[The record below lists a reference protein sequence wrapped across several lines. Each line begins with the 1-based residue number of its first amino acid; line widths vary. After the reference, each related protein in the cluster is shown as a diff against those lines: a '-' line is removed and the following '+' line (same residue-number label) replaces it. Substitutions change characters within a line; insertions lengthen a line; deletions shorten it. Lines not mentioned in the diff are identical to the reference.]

1 MKLNQISFALLCAIS
16 TSAFAQDVVVFGDSL
31 SDVGQKDWN
40 KKATYFKTDRTLNLL
55 YGEHLANALGSN
67 LKASSQGGTNYAYSG
82 GVVVGSNN
90 KNISKQPN
98 LDLSAQV
105 KAYLNGNVKKE
116 ALHVIWAGGNDLA
129 TVLAEVMTKTEA
141 ERQTYVMQSIQ
152 QMAQTMAQQWA
163 MLQQAG
169 VDTVIAPTIPN
180 VIYTPEFFAKLGEAA
195 GAQISGK
202 SAGILSKEEFVQI
215 FNKVSNVLLENPT
228 VNAEE
233 FNTSRI
239 KVFEEAAKGFY
250 DSRWPWTKV
259 VLSAAGYDAK
269 GIANILTVTYEGII
283 PQATLMTTLL
293 NSSITNALNQAG
305 GSVVRIDTDA
315 FLKDMIERPSV
326 YGLTNTTGVACKESI
341 PTTKGSDCI
350 PEDQKSADGKLFADS
365 FHPGPVAH
373 KAMSDYILNV
383 LNAPKEMGA
392 LTIMAQYQSDVA
404 LDFARTESNRNRL
417 SKQAEQT
424 VDTIVSYQ
432 KVQGGDNLHVGV
444 KVQFNP
450 QWQLSALVSH
460 QEQKVQEG
468 QTNIRAKSRALSTSL
483 RYDAEQWWL
492 GGSLQVNNSRFK
504 TNRTNFIGRSTHLQT
519 AEPTSQSLSMGLFG
533 GYELKWDK
541 YSFALIGDISKTKT
555 ALDAFGTNEAGLMK
569 MQFAERRVHSLK
581 TGTGVSFSY
590 KGDSLQ
596 PYLTT
601 RFVKEWNKDLASVQ
615 TGFNGSRF
623 ITKLAPEDKYWVNV
637 QAGLQWKPL
646 NTGFYT
652 NIGLS
657 KDLGRKHNLSK
668 TNFHA
673 GVGLEF

>member
-82 GVVVGSNN
+82 GVIVGSNN

-129 TVLAEVMTKTEA
+129 TVLAEAMTKTEA

-180 VIYTPEFFAKLGEAA
+180 VTYTPEFFITLGKAA
-195 GAQISGK
+195 GEQISAK
-202 SAGILSKEEFVQI
+202 SSGLLSKDEFIKSFQKSSDE
-215 FNKVSNVLLENPT
+215 FLEKSSLT
-228 VNAEE
+228 ADE
-233 FNTSRI
+233 FNAHRI
-239 KVFEEAAKGFY
+239 DTLKASAQDFY
-250 DSRWPWTKV
+250 DTRGFWTQLGMSALGYTPEYISKV
-259 VLSAAGYDAK
+259 MIEQYQQVLGQAS
-269 GIANILTVTYEGII
+269 LVT
-283 PQATLMTTLL
+283 TFL
-293 NSSITNALNQAG
+293 NSSITSALNQAG

-468 QTNIRAKSRALSTSL
+468 QMNIRAKSRALSTSL

-596 PYLTT
+596 PYLMT

-623 ITKLAPEDKYWVNV
+623 ITKLAPEDKSWVNV

-652 NIGLS
+652 NIGLG

>member
-1 MKLNQISFALLCAIS
+1 MKLNQISFALFCAIS
-16 TSAFAQDVVVFGDSL
+16 TSAFAQDVVIFGDSL

-55 YGEHLANALGSN
+55 YGEHLANALGRH
-67 LKASSQGGTNYAYSG
+67 LKASSLGGTNYAYSG
-82 GVVVGSNN
+82 GVIVGSNN
-90 KNISKQPN
+90 EKTTSQPN
-98 LDLSAQV
+98 LELSKQVKDYLSA
-105 KAYLNGNVKKE
+105 NVKKD
-116 ALHVIWAGGNDLA
+116 ALHVMWAGGNDLA
-129 TVLAEVMTKTEA
+129 TVLAVAMGKPEA

-180 VIYTPEFFAKLGEAA
+180 VTYTPEFFDKLGETA
-195 GAQISGK
+195 GKQINVM
-202 SAGILSKEEFVQI
+202 SK
-215 FNKVSNVLLENPT
+215 NVLDASYFTNAFKKAVQTILEQPSH
-228 VNAEE
+228 NATD
-233 FNTSRI
+233 FNELRLNTLS
-239 KVFEEAAKGFY
+239 ESTKGFY
-250 DSRWPWTKV
+250 DALGWWKYP
-259 VLSAAGYDAK
+259 LIIAGYNEEFMLK
-269 GIANILTVTYEGII
+269 TLTEQYQNVLQ
-283 PQATLMTTLL
+283 QAALATTLL
-293 NSSITNALNQAG
+293 NASITRALNQAG

-315 FLKDMIERPSV
+315 FLKDMIERPAE
-326 YGLTNTTGVACKESI
+326 YGLTNTTGVACKASI
-341 PTTKGSDCI
+341 PTTKDSNCA
-350 PEDQKSADGKLFADS
+350 PADQNAADEKLFADS

-383 LNAPKEMGA
+383 LNAPKEMGT
-392 LTIMAQYQSDVA
+392 LTTMAQYQSDVA

-417 SKQAEQT
+417 SKQTEQT
-424 VDTIVSYQ
+424 VDAIVSYQ
-432 KVQGGDNLHVGV
+432 KVRGGDNLHVGV

-460 QEQKVQEG
+460 QDQKVQEG

-483 RYDAEQWWL
+483 RYDVEQWWL
-492 GGSLQVNNSRFK
+492 GGSLQANNSRFK
-504 TNRTNFIGRSTHLQT
+504 THRTNFIGRSTHLQT
-519 AEPTSQSLSMGLFG
+519 AEPTSQSLSMALFG

-541 YSFALIGDISKTKT
+541 YSLALIGDINKTKT
-555 ALDAFGTNEAGLMK
+555 ALDAFGTNETGLMK

-590 KGDSLQ
+590 QGESFQ

-615 TGFNGSRF
+615 TGFNGSQF
-623 ITKLAPEDKYWVNV
+623 ITKLTPEDKSWVNV

-657 KDLGRKHNLSK
+657 KDLGRKHNFSN
-668 TNFHA
+668 THFQA
-673 GVGLEF
+673 GVGVEF